1 MTALPD
7 AHARGLAQDLLD
19 ALWLE
24 DLYGF
29 RGHCTM
35 RPAEGAEAVLTI
47 ALGDA
52 RTLRW
57 QGRVSAGLRPFRV
70 SEPTATLHVD
80 ASPPTAA
87 SLLGAVDAL
96 EAAPWWGDAT
106 GRFGRA
112 FRLAIEQAAFTA
124 SHEPRITERVMHR
137 PHELV
142 SWEAL
147 SCLKD
152 RPFHPL
158 ARAKSSNGTALVAQ
172 HAAEALEPTALRWLA
187 VPHPKL
193 LGCGLG
199 QPIADTVL
207 AAQAYRELASVAERR
222 QGAADRYLWMP
233 VHPAQWTH
241 LTASVPAALD
251 GCIDLGVL
259 HEGGS
264 ATATASLR
272 SLAVDARPD
281 VHLKLSLSV
290 EALGAVRTLPAR
302 YLRNGTLANAYLAQL
317 RRTDDWLARHVWP
330 CDESRWWAVRQR
342 DALEAEPGELACLV
356 RRYPRLPDMQLVP
369 MAALPAATAAGTL
382 PAFDVLLGANAD
394 AQHAW
399 ALFSDIAHALV
410 ELGLRCFAHGV
421 MPELHGQNVLLAMR
435 GSKLTGLVLRDHDT
449 LRVCRAILPPGAQ
462 DALDYTID
470 RSTPNTLELGTP
482 RQLLAYFQTLAIQVN
497 LYAVIAALAH
507 RYDCDEASGW
517 RIVRHAVVVALDRV
531 RLRLPTA
538 VAQETACALLDE
550 PTWPFKQVLAPVLA
564 RAQAGT
570 GMPSAMGQLSNPL
583 EGLSC

>member
-1 MTALPD
+1 MTALSTG
-7 AHARGLAQDLLD
+7 HARGLAQDLLD

-29 RGHCTM
+29 RSHCTM
-35 RPAEGAEAVLTI
+35 QPAESGEAVLTV
-47 ALGDA
+47 ALGNA

-57 QGRVSAGLRPFRV
+57 QGRLAAGLRPFRV
-70 SEPTATLHVD
+70 SDPAATLQAG
-80 ASPPTAA
+80 ASPPVAT
-87 SLLGAVDAL
+87 SLLDAADAL
-96 EAAPWWGDAT
+96 EAATWWDDAT

-112 FRLAIEQAAFTA
+112 FRLAIEQAALTA
-124 SHEPRITERVMHR
+124 SHEPRIVERVMR
-137 PHELV
+137 LPRELV
-142 SWEAL
+142 GWEAL

-158 ARAKSSNGTALVAQ
+158 ARAKDWSGVALAC
-172 HAAEALEPTALRWLA
+172 HAAETLEPIALRWLA
-187 VPHPKL
+187 VPHHRL
-193 LGCGLG
+193 LGRGLG

-207 AAQAYRELASVAERR
+207 DGQAYRALAAVAQRR
-222 QGAADRYLWMP
+222 LAPADRYLWMP

-241 LTASVPAALD
+241 MATKAPAALE

-259 HEGGS
+259 REGGW

-302 YLRNGTLANAYLAQL
+302 YLHNGTLANAYLEQL
-317 RRTDDWLARHVWP
+317 RSTDDWLARHLWP
-330 CDESRWWAVRQR
+330 CDESRWWALRQR

-356 RRYPRLPDMQLVP
+356 RRYPSMPDAQLVP
-369 MAALPAATAAGTL
+369 MAALPAATMTGTL
-382 PAFDVLLGANAD
+382 PAFDVLLGPNAE
-394 AQHAW
+394 ALRAW
-399 ALFSDIAHALV
+399 ALFSDVAHALV

-449 LRVCRAILPPGAQ
+449 LRVCRSLLPPGAH
-462 DALDYTID
+462 DALAYAID

-497 LYAVIAALAH
+497 LYAVLAALAQ
-507 RYDCDEASGW
+507 RYDCDEAWGW
-517 RIVRHAVVVALDRV
+517 RIVRQAVAAALDRV
-531 RLRLPTA
+531 RVRLPAA
-538 VAQETACALLDE
+538 VAREAACALLDE
-550 PTWPFKQVLAPVLA
+550 PRWPFKQVLAPLLA

-570 GMPSAMGQLSNPL
+570 GMPSAMGQLPNPL